1 MGKHKGSMGVS
12 MSAFRITPKMKSQ
25 CPKDDYSLSAD
36 ELEQVLYRNMQRFKN
51 SDYHKA
57 KYENFMKNK
66 KIIEKILNGG
76 VELQIA

>member
-1 MGKHKGSMGVS
+1 
-12 MSAFRITPKMKSQ
+12 MKSQ
-25 CPKDDYSLSAD
+25 CPKDDYSLSVD

-66 KIIEKILNGG
+66 KIIEKNPKWWR
-76 VELQIA
+76 

>member
-12 MSAFRITPKMKSQ
+12 MSAFRITQKMKSQ
-25 CPKDDYSLSAD
+25 CPKDDYSLSVD

-66 KIIEKILNGG
+66 KKY
-76 VELQIA
+76 

>member
-1 MGKHKGSMGVS
+1 
-12 MSAFRITPKMKSQ
+12 MKSQ

-66 KIIEKILNGG
+66 KKYQKKILNGG
-76 VELQIA
+76 AELQIA